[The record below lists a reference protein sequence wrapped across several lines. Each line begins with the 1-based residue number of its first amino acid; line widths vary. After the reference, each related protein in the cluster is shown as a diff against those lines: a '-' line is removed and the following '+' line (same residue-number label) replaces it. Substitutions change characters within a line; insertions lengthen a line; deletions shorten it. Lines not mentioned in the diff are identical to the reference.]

1 MYNYTN
7 YPTVDVSYCVKS
19 DINVTPSQLKSD
31 NNQEQS
37 SETSEPISTLDALS
51 SLQLISHKEVL
62 EMFHVSSKAT
72 IYKWRQNRG
81 FPDPV
86 TLMPLRWLR
95 TAVEEWKDSVG
106 GCGR

>member
-1 MYNYTN
+1 MNQYSN
-7 YPTVDVSYCVKS
+7 YPPIDISYSVG
-19 DINVTPSQLKSD
+19 INTTVTPSQLKSEKEQD
-31 NNQEQS
+31 QSPKSLIEATEQS
-37 SETSEPISTLDALS
+37 TP
-51 SLQLISHKEVL
+51 QLISHKEVL
-62 EMFHVSSKAT
+62 EMFQITSKAT

-95 TAVEEWKDSVG
+95 SAIEEWKENVG

>member
-1 MYNYTN
+1 MFNYAC
-7 YPTVDVSYCVKS
+7 YPAVEVSYKVKTPDS
-19 DINVTPSQLKSD
+19 VTPSQLKSEEEPD
-31 NNQEQS
+31 QSSKSLIEATEQS
-37 SETSEPISTLDALS
+37 TP
-51 SLQLISHKEVL
+51 QLISHKEVL
-62 EMFHVSSKAT
+62 EMFQITSKAT

-95 TAVEEWKDSVG
+95 SAIEEWKENVG